1 MVILVDA
8 NVIIDYVASR
18 ELFHR
23 DAYKIMEMC
32 YSKKVEGYMA
42 FHSVSIIWYI
52 LRKFIPDGAERRI
65 WMRKILQMVQV
76 TGASHDQVA
85 KAVEMENFRDFEDCL
100 QNKCAETVNAQYI
113 VTNNVKDFKESTIQA
128 ITPLDF
134 CDLLV

>member
-18 ELFHR
+18 EPFYR
-23 DAYKIMEMC
+23 EAYKIMEMG

-52 LRKFIPDGAERRI
+52 FRKFIPDGAERRI

>member
-18 ELFHR
+18 EPFYR

-76 TGASHDQVA
+76 T

>member
-18 ELFHR
+18 ELFYR

-113 VTNNVKDFKESTIQA
+113 VTNNLKDFNESTIQA

>member
-18 ELFHR
+18 EPFYR

-32 YSKKVEGYMA
+32 YSKRVEGYMA

-76 TGASHDQVA
+76 TGESHAQGA
-85 KAVEMENFRDFEDCL
+85 KFLHR
-100 QNKCAETVNAQYI
+100 KI
-113 VTNNVKDFKESTIQA
+113 
-128 ITPLDF
+128 
-134 CDLLV
+134 

>member
-8 NVIIDYVASR
+8 NVILDYVASR
-18 ELFHR
+18 EPFYHE
-23 DAYKIMEMC
+23 AYKIMEMC
-32 YSKKVEGYMA
+32 YSKKVEGYIA

-52 LRKFIPDGAERRI
+52 LRKFVPDGAERRI

-85 KAVEMENFRDFEDCL
+85 KAVEMENFSDFEDCL

-113 VTNNVKDFKESTIQA
+113 VTNNVKDFKESTIPA

-134 CDLLV
+134 CDLLA